1 MNDKNVNVVLCFVY
15 RWIDVKIRWIDVK
28 IRAWIPRKLER
39 RVMCVIHIMIS
50 GQRTV
55 KLHKQFTRSF
65 NT

>member
-15 RWIDVKIRWIDVK
+15 RWIDVKR
-28 IRAWIPRKLER
+28 RAWIPRKLER

-55 KLHKQFTRSF
+55 KLHKKITRSF
-65 NT
+65 NR